1 MSANEQDTPSNLHR
15 EPVKD
20 KAYWLA
26 KKEGLTLGHEAF
38 IDGQFCPASD
48 GATYDTINPAT
59 GELLAATAACTDQ
72 DVDRAVASAR
82 ASFDAG
88 VWSAKAPAER
98 KAVLK
103 KLAAL
108 IMENHEELALLES
121 LNVGKPVQDAM
132 NIDIPGSAACFE
144 WYAEAI
150 DKLYGEVAPTDANNI
165 ATITREPVGVV
176 AAVVPWNFPLD
187 IAAWKLA
194 PALISGN
201 SVVLKPAEQSPLTA
215 LRLAELAQQA
225 GLPDGVLNV
234 VTGLGHVVGRALGL
248 HMDVDCLAFTGS
260 TQVGKLF
267 MGYSAQ
273 SNMKQVWP
281 ETGGKSPN
289 LIFADCDLDA
299 AVEHAAMGIFFNQG
313 EVCSANSRIL
323 VDNSIKPRF
332 IEKFVA
338 KAQGMK
344 VGDPLEPDTQVGSL
358 IDLNHAINVRACIIK
373 AEHEGATL
381 LTGGVQNK
389 NSEHAV
395 VVPTVFSDVSPD
407 MSIARDEVFG
417 PVAAIIGFDSEE
429 EAVAMAN
436 DSIYGLAASVWTTNL
451 NRAHRV
457 SQRLK
462 AGTVSV
468 NTMDALDFSTPFGGY
483 KQSGFGRDLSLHALD
498 KFTQLKTT
506 WIKLG

>member
-1 MSANEQDTPSNLHR
+1 MTEQNKT
-15 EPVKD
+15 
-20 KAYWLA
+20 YWLN
-26 KKEGLTLGHEAF
+26 KLQNIELKNQAF
-38 IDGQFCPASD
+38 INGQFVDASD
-48 GATYDTINPAT
+48 NDTYDTINPAT
-59 GELLAATAACTDQ
+59 GELLAKTAACSAQ
-72 DVDRAVASAR
+72 DVDSAVAAAR
-82 ASFDAG
+82 ASFESG
-88 VWSAKAPAER
+88 VWSEAAPAER

-103 KLAAL
+103 KLADL
-108 IMENHEELALLES
+108 IRDNLEELALLES
-121 LNVGKPVQDAM
+121 LNVGKPVQDAV

-144 WYAEAI
+144 WYAEAV
-150 DKLYGEVAPTDANNI
+150 DKLYGEVAPTDGNNI

-215 LRLAELAQQA
+215 LRLAELAKEA

-234 VTGLGHVVGRALGL
+234 VTGHGHIVGKALGL
-248 HMDVDCLAFTGS
+248 HNDVDCLAFTGS
-260 TQVGKLF
+260 TAVGKLF
-267 MGYSAQ
+267 MGYSAE
-273 SNMKQVWP
+273 SNMKPVWP

-323 VDNSIKPRF
+323 IESSIKDQF
-332 IEKFVA
+332 VEKFLA
-338 KAQGMK
+338 KARSMK
-344 VGDPLEPDTQVGSL
+344 VGDPLDSDTQVGAL
-358 IDLNHAINVRACIIK
+358 IDTNHACNVRKFIAQAK
-373 AEHEGATL
+373 EEGAKL
-381 LTGGVQNK
+381 LTGGEGDANT
-389 NSEHAV
+389 AV
-395 VVPTVFSDVSPD
+395 VEPTIFDGVTEE
-407 MSIARDEVFG
+407 MSIAKDEVFG
-417 PVAAIIGFDSEE
+417 PVAALMTFESEE
-429 EAVAMAN
+429 EAIAIAN
-436 DSIYGLAASVWTTNL
+436 NSIYGLAASLWTTNL

-457 SQRLK
+457 SRKLK

-506 WIKLG
+506 WIKLA

>member
-1 MSANEQDTPSNLHR
+1 MKNKQD
-15 EPVKD
+15 
-20 KAYWLA
+20 WLDLQQ
-26 KKEGLTLGHEAF
+26 KIELKHQAF
-38 IDGQFCPASD
+38 INGRFVDASD
-48 GATYDTINPAT
+48 KGVYETINPAN
-59 GELLAATAACTDQ
+59 GERLNQTAACTEL
-72 DVDRAVASAR
+72 DVDTAVKAAR
-82 ASFDAG
+82 ESFDAG
-88 VWSAKAPAER
+88 VWADKAPAER

-103 KLAAL
+103 KLASL

-132 NIDIPGSAACFE
+132 NVDIPGSAACFE

-150 DKLYGEVAPTDANNI
+150 DKLYGEVAPTDKNNV

-215 LRLAELAQQA
+215 LKLAELAQQA

-234 VTGLGHVVGRALGL
+234 VTGHGHIVGKALGL
-248 HMDVDCLAFTGS
+248 HQDVDCLAFTGS

-267 MGYSAQ
+267 MGYSAA
-273 SNMKQVWP
+273 SNLKQVWP

-299 AVEHAAMGIFFNQG
+299 AVEHAAFGIFFNQG

-323 VDNSIKPRF
+323 VQSSIKQAF
-332 IEKFVA
+332 LDKFVA
-338 KAQGMK
+338 KAKSMK
-344 VGDPLEPDTQVGSL
+344 VGDPLDADTQVGAL
-358 IDLNHAINVRACIIK
+358 IDQQHASNVRACISQ
-373 AEHEGATL
+373 ALEQGASL
-381 LTGGVQNK
+381 VTGGLGDE
-389 NSEHAV
+389 STAV
-395 VVPTVFSDVSPD
+395 VAPTIFDNVSPE
-407 MSIARDEVFG
+407 MAIARDEVFG

-429 EAVAMAN
+429 EAIKMAN
-436 DSIYGLAASVWTTNL
+436 DSIYGLAASVWTQDL
-451 NRAHRV
+451 NRAHKV
-457 SQRLK
+457 SAKLK

-483 KQSGFGRDLSLHALD
+483 KQSGFGRDLSLHALE

-506 WIKLG
+506 WIKLT

>member
-1 MSANEQDTPSNLHR
+1 MTMKSKQD
-15 EPVKD
+15 
-20 KAYWLA
+20 WLA
-26 KKEGLTLGHEAF
+26 LQQSIELKQQAF
-38 IDGQFCPASD
+38 INGCFVNASD
-48 GATYDTINPAT
+48 NGVYETINPAT
-59 GELLAATAACTDQ
+59 GKKLNETAACTVA
-72 DVDRAVASAR
+72 DVNLAVKAAR
-82 ASFDAG
+82 DAFESG
-88 VWSAKAPAER
+88 VWADKAPAER

-121 LNVGKPVQDAM
+121 LNVGKPIQDAM
-132 NIDIPGSAACFE
+132 NVDIPGSAACFE

-150 DKLYGEVAPTDANNI
+150 DKLYGEVAPTDKNNV

-201 SVVLKPAEQSPLTA
+201 SVVLKPAEQSPLTV

-234 VTGLGHVVGRALGL
+234 VTGHGHIVGQALGL
-248 HMDVDCLAFTGS
+248 HNDVDCLAFTGS

-267 MGYSAQ
+267 MGYSAE
-273 SNMKQVWP
+273 SNLKQVWP

-289 LIFADCDLDA
+289 VIFADCDLDA
-299 AVEHAAMGIFFNQG
+299 AVEHAAFGIFFNQG

-323 VDNSIKPRF
+323 VEASIKDAFLDKF
-332 IEKFVA
+332 IA
-338 KAQGMK
+338 KAESMK
-344 VGDPLEPDTQVGSL
+344 VGDPLDSDTQVGAL
-358 IDLNHAINVRACIIK
+358 IDQGHASNVRACITQ
-373 AEHEGATL
+373 ALAEGAVL
-381 LTGGVQNK
+381 VTGGMGDENT
-389 NSEHAV
+389 AV
-395 VVPTVFSDVSPD
+395 VPPTIFDNVTPN
-407 MSIARDEVFG
+407 MAIARDEVFG
-417 PVAAIIGFDSEE
+417 PVAAILSFNSEE
-429 EAVAMAN
+429 EAIKIAN
-436 DSIYGLAASVWTTNL
+436 DSIYGLAASVWTKDL
-451 NRAHRV
+451 NRAHKV
-457 SQRLK
+457 SAKLK

-483 KQSGFGRDLSLHALD
+483 KQSGFGRDLSLHALE

-506 WIKLG
+506 WIKLA